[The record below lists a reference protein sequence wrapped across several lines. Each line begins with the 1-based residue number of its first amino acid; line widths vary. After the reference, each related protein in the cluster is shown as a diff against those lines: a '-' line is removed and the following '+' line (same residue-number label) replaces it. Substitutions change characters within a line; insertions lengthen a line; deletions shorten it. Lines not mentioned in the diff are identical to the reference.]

1 MCRLYSGLGLLVGN
15 AVMRPETNTL
25 CLKVRYAFHFMLKD
39 IVLNLKKESN
49 LDQNGDCTINC
60 TSLTYRKEEKNN
72 QCNQI
77 GLKQIEISNTSNF
90 PGYCNSGNN
99 STRNTT
105 DRSKRTTDRSKR
117 TTDRSK
123 RTNSHMI
130 ALAVGFVIMTKR
142 IPCCYALWRRPG
154 VRTERRA

>member
-77 GLKQIEISNTSNF
+77 GLKQIEISHTSNF
-90 PGYCNSGNN
+90 QGNCNSVNN
-99 STRNTT
+99 ITRNTT
-105 DRSKRTTDRSKR
+105 DRSRRTTDRSKR

-130 ALAVGFVIMTKR
+130 ALAVVFVIMTKR
-142 IPCCYALWRRPG
+142 ITCCYALWRRPG
-154 VRTERRA
+154 IRT

>member
-1 MCRLYSGLGLLVGN
+1 
-15 AVMRPETNTL
+15 
-25 CLKVRYAFHFMLKD
+25 MLKD

-90 PGYCNSGNN
+90 QGYCNSGNN

-105 DRSKRTTDRSKR
+105 DRSKRT
-117 TTDRSK
+117 
-123 RTNSHMI
+123 NSHMI
-130 ALAVGFVIMTKR
+130 ALAVVFVIMTKR

-154 VRTERRA
+154 VRTERRAWYVIHLFNIEMYFNIDMLARAWPFLISWLISNMLLINCRGSLRC